1 MYKICLTNK
10 LQGNQNVNQF
20 LVLRNMVSKID
31 EKAEENNEELLS
43 SEYVWNYILC
53 SRVVVITVYSYL
65 AK

>member
-43 SEYVWNYILC
+43 SEYVCKHILC
-53 SRVVVITVYSYL
+53 SHIT
-65 AK
+65 KIK